1 MAAASGIAL
10 ELLEFL
16 NAAPTPFHAVG
27 MLDISFSSSPY
38 LFFSLVSLPQ
48 NSGLGFGGPW
58 DLVLGSRIYFC
69 FILRGFSLALDTKEG
84 LRRFFSASVGG
95 GLWLGFVVVVLQQR
109 KPNRG

>member
-1 MAAASGIAL
+1 MAAASGIAV

-27 MLDISFSSSPY
+27 MLGYILRFFTISF
-38 LFFSLVSLPQ
+38 LFSCLSLPQ
-48 NSGLGFGGPW
+48 NSGLGFGGAW

-84 LRRFFSASVGG
+84 
-95 GLWLGFVVVVLQQR
+95 
-109 KPNRG
+109 